1 MDEGLVTHYM
11 GCLLSTGCAMA
22 MNIMRRVF
30 LQLKIQFFCE
40 RESFTLVALSLA
52 SVYLVVLFSTWGTR
66 FKLQSERL
74 LSSSLS
80 LSMCRWNSPLS
91 QSADTFDSS
100 PVFPLGFPLSVW
112 ASASQQPVGQE
123 NYNTDEG
130 AEGEDWNWS
139 KRINI
144 IKWRVKKVRL
154 DENIKIFIF
163 IFCFPANKIVAPRK
177 YAKIWKEENIFLD
190 WRMRTYRKLWL
201 CLSELG
207 LICVVGFHRCVQL
220 MQHFEHLSIVMM
232 MMMMMM
238 MMMTEKMMMKNSFNV
253 LLTNERIKQR
263 SVWYKSVNFSQSIN
277 W

>member
-1 MDEGLVTHYM
+1 MVSWHITWGAP

-22 MNIMRRVF
+22 MNIMRRV
-30 LQLKIQFFCE
+30 
-40 RESFTLVALSLA
+40 S
-52 SVYLVVLFSTWGTR
+52 FSTTTNSVSFVSVNLSPWLPWASHLCTWSSSSAPGEQGLNSNQ
-66 FKLQSERL
+66 KG
-74 LSSSLS
+74 SSSLS

-190 WRMRTYRKLWL
+190 WRMRTYRKLWFSYFASQQTKL
-201 CLSELG
+201 LQKEN
-207 LICVVGFHRCVQL
+207 
-220 MQHFEHLSIVMM
+220 MQRFEKRKIY
-232 MMMMMM
+232 
-238 MMMTEKMMMKNSFNV
+238 F
-253 LLTNERIKQR
+253 
-263 SVWYKSVNFSQSIN
+263 
-277 W
+277 